1 MTKSNNAD
9 VLLMARMV
17 ADKLTIL
24 DLAIAGLIQTN
35 NDGCALDAA
44 LIALIEPVRFLAT
57 DLCIFFENEILT
69 PLKGQSDGN

>member
-44 LIALIEPVRFLAT
+44 LIEPVRFLAT